1 MNRIEYP
8 EMKINQ
14 DIHHPEMFSGPAAHS
29 FDVPTM
35 VTINEAKAIT
45 GLSYGSLRRMCLN
58 NEIVHIR
65 VGAKYLINLERLI
78 AKLNG
83 ETD

>member
-1 MNRIEYP
+1 MNKIEFP
-8 EMKINQ
+8 EQKINR
-14 DIHHPEMFSGPAAHS
+14 DIQTPEMFSGPSARS

>member
-1 MNRIEYP
+1 MRNIIETP
-8 EMKINQ
+8 EMEINRNMET
-14 DIHHPEMFSGPAAHS
+14 PEMFSGTSRQS

-35 VTINEAKAIT
+35 VSINEAKRIT

-58 NEIVHIR
+58 NEIAHIR
-65 VGAKYLINLERLI
+65 VGAKYLINLEKLI

-83 ETD
+83 EA